1 MTASRWVSFRRTPA
15 PFWVVVLLLA
25 ATALLLHVRGDVD
38 RVLPSR
44 PLHELPMRFGARTAI
59 DVAINPD
66 ALQILGKGDFLNRM
80 YFAPPDSPASLDLS
94 STMESA
100 SQKAGDSASIGL
112 FIGYFATQRTGQS
125 IHSPQNCLPGAGWT
139 FLESGV
145 TELNG
150 PVGND
155 GVSKKIRVGEYLIG
169 NGTSTQ
175 EVLYWYQM
183 HGRSIA
189 GDYAAKLYTLA
200 DSIRY
205 GRTDAALVR
214 IITPVVP
221 GEQRAEAH
229 TRAVAFAEQI
239 VPLLPEYVPN

>member
-1 MTASRWVSFRRTPA
+1 MRSSRLWSA
-15 PFWVVVLLLA
+15 QFWVAVALMA
-25 ATALLLHVRGDVD
+25 SAALLLHERGDVD

-44 PLHELPMRFGARTAI
+44 PLRELPETIGSRTANDIAI
-59 DVAINPD
+59 DPE

-80 YFAPPDSPASLDLS
+80 YFVSSVPPLS
-94 STMESA
+94 SATAPE
-100 SQKAGDSASIGL
+100 KVGDRSPIGL

-139 FLESGV
+139 FQESGV
-145 TELNG
+145 TELTDA
-150 PVGND
+150 VG
-155 GVSKKIRVGEYLIG
+155 KKYRVGEYLIA
-169 NGTSTQ
+169 NGSSTQ

-221 GEQRAEAH
+221 GEERVEARA
-229 TRAVAFAEQI
+229 RAVTFAEQI
-239 VPLLPEYVPN
+239 MPLLPAYVPN

>member
-1 MTASRWVSFRRTPA
+1 MSASRWFSFRKVPA
-15 PFWVVVLLLA
+15 QYWAVVLLLA

-44 PLHELPMRFGARTAI
+44 PLRELPMSFGARTAI

-66 ALQILGKGDFLNRM
+66 SLQILGKGDFLNRM
-80 YFAPPDSPASLDLS
+80 YSAPPPSPLSPANVG
-94 STMESA
+94 TTE
-100 SQKAGDSASIGL
+100 KVGDIAPIGL

-150 PVGND
+150 PVGKD
-155 GVSKKIRVGEYLIG
+155 GAEKKIRVGEYLIG
-169 NGTSTQ
+169 NGGSTQ

-189 GDYAAKLYTLA
+189 GDYAAKMYTLA

-221 GEQRAEAH
+221 GEPRAEAH
-229 TRAVAFAEQI
+229 ARAVAFAEQI

>member
-1 MTASRWVSFRRTPA
+1 MQ
-15 PFWVVVLLLA
+15 FWAVLLLLA
-25 ATALLLHVRGDVD
+25 ATALLLYVRGDVD

-44 PLHELPMRFGARTAI
+44 PLHELPMSFGARTGI

-80 YFAPPDSPASLDLS
+80 YSAPPDLPAPLAGLPSLQ
-94 STMESA
+94 SA
-100 SQKAGDSASIGL
+100 SQMPGDSAPIGL

-150 PVGND
+150 SVGND
-155 GVSKKIRVGEYLIG
+155 GVGRKIRVGEYLIG
-169 NGTSTQ
+169 NGNSTQ

-214 IITPVVP
+214 IITPIVP

-229 TRAVAFAEQI
+229 ARAVAFAEQI
-239 VPLLPEYVPN
+239 VSQLPEYVPN